1 LVRVELNAE
10 GRKFFPFAAEKGSY
24 VSSPHVSGRANIFQ
38 VASQFHVREVAE
50 GAEGFFPLAENNECF
65 LSESNTMLGLQAH
78 PEIGREFSMKI
89 LMDDD
94 TTYTEGRTEAEV
106 AQIRERAGGKQDGID
121 LLRRVVE
128 WVYEK

>member
-1 LVRVELNAE
+1 
-10 GRKFFPFAAEKGSY
+10 
-24 VSSPHVSGRANIFQ
+24 
-38 VASQFHVREVAE
+38 VREVAK
-50 GAEGFFPLAENNECF
+50 GAEGFLPLAENNECF

-94 TTYTEGRTEAEV
+94 TTYTEGRTEAEI
-106 AQIRERAGGKQDGID
+106 AQIRERAGGKQDGLD